1 MLRHYAF
8 TFLTA
13 MTVGAAQA
21 PSEGPG
27 CGGPGGGQIP
37 PPLLLG
43 MPGPMPCAGGGPVGP
58 MGPMG
63 PGFMG
68 RGGPGG
74 EKGAMPGPM
83 MAPMF
88 HFLKLSAE
96 QKQSMAAVLAKHQ
109 PAMRAKHQAL
119 AAKGKALR
127 DGMDNPALSEA
138 QLRTLAAAES
148 EARLQCLLEGRA
160 SFLEMHAL
168 LSKDQQAK
176 AERLRITRQK
186 EQEAHQAFMAE
197 AEEE

>member
-13 MTVGAAQA
+13 LAVGAAQA
-21 PSEGPG
+21 PSEAPG
-27 CGGPGGGQIP
+27 YGGPVGGQTP
-37 PPLLLG
+37 PPMLQG

-58 MGPMG
+58 A
-63 PGFMG
+63 G

-88 HFLKLSAE
+88 HFLKLSEE
-96 QKQSMAAVLAKHQ
+96 QKKSMAAVQAKHQ
-109 PAMRAKHQAL
+109 PAMRAKQQAL

-127 DGMDNPALSEA
+127 DGLDNPAVTEA
-138 QLRTLAAAES
+138 QLRTLAAAEN

-160 SFLEMHAL
+160 GFLEMHAL

-176 AERLRITRQK
+176 AERLRVIRQK